1 MLSGPDLANQQK
13 NQLRGKQ
20 KRLRTPIIRKLDIK
34 SRSHGIILLFTDLS
48 QYPLSLCM
56 IPGNV
61 VFVGFPFST
70 KSSILQRNH
79 LISSEIVLRGIKGY
93 WRAQQL
99 SDGDDDTLFLERGKM
114 AENFTRF
121 AKKS

>member
-1 MLSGPDLANQQK
+1 
-13 NQLRGKQ
+13 
-20 KRLRTPIIRKLDIK
+20 
-34 SRSHGIILLFTDLS
+34 
-48 QYPLSLCM
+48 M

-79 LISSEIVLRGIKGY
+79 LISSEIVLRGIKRY

-99 SDGDDDTLFLERGKM
+99 SDGDDDRDEKIEKACEIFCRFFLLHLVLGAGKNGRKFHTFC
-114 AENFTRF
+114 EE
-121 AKKS
+121 